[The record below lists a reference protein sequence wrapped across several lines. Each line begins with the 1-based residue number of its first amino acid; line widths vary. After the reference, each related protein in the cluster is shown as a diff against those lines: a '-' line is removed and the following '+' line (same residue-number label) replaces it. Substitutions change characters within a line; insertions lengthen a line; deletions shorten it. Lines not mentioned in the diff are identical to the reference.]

1 MNPFIDS
8 TVAVPTGED
17 VCFPSG
23 PAVCPVK
30 QRQPAAAS
38 ASRRRMLGFTLCA
51 LAGSVAL
58 AATAHALDINT
69 ASLEQLRAVRG
80 IGPKTAEFIL
90 QERQRAGPFAS
101 FDDLS
106 DRVKGIGPKK
116 AASLQASGLTLGTGG
131 ARESSK
137 IGAGA
142 RP

>member
-1 MNPFIDS
+1 
-8 TVAVPTGED
+8 
-17 VCFPSG
+17 
-23 PAVCPVK
+23 
-30 QRQPAAAS
+30 
-38 ASRRRMLGFTLCA
+38 MLGFTLCA

-80 IGPKTAEFIL
+80 IGPKTAQFIL
-90 QERQRAGPFAS
+90 EERQRAGPFAS

-116 AASLQASGLTLGTGG
+116 AASLQASGLTLGTDGP
-131 ARESSK
+131 RQ
-137 IGAGA
+137 AGKTGPGT